1 MTIFELTIF
10 WVKIAPTYYW
20 LMYILWFVAWYL
32 LLKQR
37 KIVSEKHLDDLIF
50 YIFLWVIFWA
60 RLGFVLFYNFSYYLE
75 NPIDIIKIWE
85 WWMSFHGWVIW
96 VIIAMFAFSKKFKFS
111 FLKVADQVTLALP
124 IWLWLWR
131 IWNYLNKELLWYE
144 WYNWIFAVEKD
155 WIFYFPSP
163 LLEALLEWFVL
174 FLILNL
180 IYVYK
185 KNLKP
190 WQIGSL
196 FLVFYSI
203 FRIFVEI
210 FFRLP
215 DKNIWYIFSYFTMWE
230 LLSLPMLL
238 FWIYYYFRLK
248 IKTK

>member
-1 MTIFELTIF
+1 
-10 WVKIAPTYYW
+10 
-20 LMYILWFVAWYL
+20 
-32 LLKQR
+32 
-37 KIVSEKHLDDLIF
+37 
-50 YIFLWVIFWA
+50 
-60 RLGFVLFYNFSYYLE
+60 
-75 NPIDIIKIWE
+75 
-85 WWMSFHGWVIW
+85 
-96 VIIAMFAFSKKFKFS
+96 
-111 FLKVADQVTLALP
+111 
-124 IWLWLWR
+124 
-131 IWNYLNKELLWYE
+131 
-144 WYNWIFAVEKD
+144 
-155 WIFYFPSP
+155 
-163 LLEALLEWFVL
+163 
-174 FLILNL
+174 LILNL